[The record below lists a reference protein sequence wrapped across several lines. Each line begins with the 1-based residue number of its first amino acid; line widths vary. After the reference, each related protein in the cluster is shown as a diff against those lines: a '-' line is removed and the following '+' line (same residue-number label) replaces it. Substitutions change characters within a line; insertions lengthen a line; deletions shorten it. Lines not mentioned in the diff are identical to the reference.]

1 MLANITKQ
9 YIVTTLGVPK
19 PHDEDDECTYLH
31 KAPYFIRMRSAEP
44 QIIEERLKDEMDEQ
58 IKKWKK
64 LLNQEAIRTMH
75 ITLLT
80 QEDTIT
86 KEARVIADYD
96 GFKFR
101 VWPHRVPHLF
111 VPEVVDVLMIRSY
124 RLGGGEHEH
133 RD

>member
-19 PHDEDDECTYLH
+19 PQDGDEDDCTLLH
-31 KAPYFIRMRSAEP
+31 RAPYFIRMRSAEP
-44 QIIEERLKDEMDEQ
+44 AIIEERLKDEMDEQ
-58 IKKWKK
+58 LKKWKK
-64 LLNQEAIRTMH
+64 LLNNAAIRTMH

-80 QEDTIT
+80 QEDITT

-96 GFKFR
+96 GLTFR

-111 VPEVVDVLMIRSY
+111 VPEVID
-124 RLGGGEHEH
+124 GE
-133 RD
+133 